1 MARRSQTAFPA
12 GTVQALLNDPTT
24 LGNILLYH
32 VTPGAVKAADVV
44 KLSEATMAN
53 GKTVKIAVVDG
64 KVKIND
70 ATVLYVD
77 IAARNGVL
85 HIIDGVLIPQ

>member
-1 MARRSQTAFPA
+1 
-12 GTVQALLNDPTT
+12 
-24 LGNILLYH
+24 
-32 VTPGAVKAADVV
+32 
-44 KLSEATMAN
+44 
-53 GKTVKIAVVDG
+53 VKIAVVDG